1 MASSSTAPLV
11 LLTGATGFVGYL
23 TLLELLRGGYRVRA
37 AVRSPSAEPKII
49 TTASVKALAPP
60 SETLSFVVVPGMALP
75 GAFDE
80 HVQDVT
86 YIVHIASPVPSF
98 GAGTP
103 QPPEQYE
110 PYFVKNAV
118 ANHIHVLESA
128 AKANK
133 AGTAN
138 VKRVVLTSSCMAIMP
153 FAYYTGAPSVDYTVA
168 FGPESR
174 TPDAQG
180 ELTNEVQAYAA
191 GKVAALNAVDKWIA
205 AHNGG
210 EEGECENRVA
220 FDVVNVIPGF
230 IFGHDELTGS
240 TEGMQAGSTNAI
252 LLGLLRGTKGEWP
265 YNGNSVLGSDVAKV
279 HVLALDSRV
288 VTPGNHSFNAST
300 PIVWDDAIDVLR
312 RKFAAE
318 VEAGHFSLDG
328 TQPTLPIKM
337 DASGTEEVFGFKFAS
352 YEEQVE
358 QVARQYLDLLA
369 KEA

>member
-1 MASSSTAPLV
+1 MASSTAPLV

-23 TLLELLRGGYRVRA
+23 TLLELLRAGYRVRTV
-37 AVRSPSAEPKII
+37 VRSPSAEPKIN
-49 TTASVKALAPP
+49 TTASIKALVP
-60 SETLSFVVVPGMALP
+60 SPEALSFVVVPDMALP
-75 GAFDE
+75 GAFDK
-80 HVQDVT
+80 HVQDAS
-86 YIVHIASPVPSF
+86 YIVHVASPVPSF
-98 GAGTP
+98 GAGVP

-110 PYFVKNAV
+110 TYFVKNAV
-118 ANHIHVLESA
+118 ANHINVLESA

-133 AGTAN
+133 AGTAK

-153 FAYYTGAPSVDYTVA
+153 FEYYTGAPSIDYTVV
-168 FGPESR
+168 FGPDSR

-205 AHNGG
+205 EHSGG
-210 EEGECENRVA
+210 DGECENKVA

-230 IFGHDELTGS
+230 IFGRDEMTGS
-240 TEGMQAGSTNAI
+240 TAGMQAGSTNAI

-279 HVLALDSRV
+279 HVLALDARV
-288 VTPGNHSFNAST
+288 VAPGNHSFNASRS
-300 PIVWDDAIDVLR
+300 IVWNDAIDVLR
-312 RKFAAE
+312 RKFTVE
-318 VEAGHFSLDG
+318 VEAGHFSLEG

-337 DASGTEEVFGFKFAS
+337 DASKTEEVFGFKLAS
-352 YEEQVE
+352 YEEQIE
-358 QVARQYLDLLA
+358 QVARQYLELLA